1 MSDNHG
7 HHIIPFRTLAT
18 VFGSLLVLTVIT
30 VAVAQIDLGPLDVP
44 VAIGIAT
51 VKAALVALYFM
62 ALKYDK
68 PVNALTFT
76 VGTLFVVIFVTFTL
90 FDTAFRGDLGNVSS
104 KTIQELQAEEEELQR
119 RQEAIPEEQLRVTP
133 ADYQGAESSDT
144 SGGTSGDA
152 SGDAAEEDT
161 AEEDTAEESAASG
174 DGSETTP

>member
-1 MSDNHG
+1 MSHDHG

-30 VAVAQIDLGPLDVP
+30 VAVAQVDLGPLNVP
-44 VAIGIAT
+44 VAIGVAA
-51 VKAALVALYFM
+51 VKASLVALYFM

-76 VGTLFVVIFVTFTL
+76 VGTLFVVVFVTFTL

-133 ADYQGAESSDT
+133 ADYQGAAAE
-144 SGGTSGDA
+144 SGDA
-152 SGDAAEEDT
+152 SSDASSDEGGDDAT
-161 AEEDTAEESAASG
+161 ASG
-174 DGSETTP
+174 DQTETTP